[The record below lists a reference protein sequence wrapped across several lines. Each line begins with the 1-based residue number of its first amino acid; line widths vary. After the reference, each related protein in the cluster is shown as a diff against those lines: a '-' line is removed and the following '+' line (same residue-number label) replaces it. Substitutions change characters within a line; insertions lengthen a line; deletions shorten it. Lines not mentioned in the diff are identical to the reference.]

1 MKRKVALIFG
11 GRSVESD
18 ISVITAIQAYK
29 QLDEKIYDVE
39 PIFLFD
45 GDFYM
50 GGMRTLSDF
59 SPFEAHKH
67 EKVLLYTGGFY
78 TVKRGKLKR
87 AFTPDVVLI
96 CCHGGEGENGV
107 LQGMLEFY
115 GIPYTSAGVLSSAIC
130 MDKGVSKELFEG
142 MLLNVI
148 PHFVIT
154 KREYEEKKED
164 TLFHLES
171 FLGYP
176 MIVKPSRL
184 GSSIGI
190 RTAENREDLIYAL
203 DTAKEFD
210 DKIVVEQML
219 TDFVEVNCA
228 AFRDDGG
235 IIVSETEQ
243 PLSVHDILTFED
255 KYVSGGKMSGGGRIM
270 PADIDSLNSVIKANT
285 ARLYA
290 DLNLDGVVR
299 MDFLVDKT
307 RNKVYIN
314 EINTVPGS
322 LAYYLF
328 EGVGI
333 TYSEMMNRIIDYAI
347 KKEKPVRQS
356 FSTGVL
362 NNFHGGGKSCL
373 CGEAVGDFPRKSF

>member
-29 QLDEKIYDVE
+29 QLDEREYDVE
-39 PIFLFD
+39 PIYLFD
-45 GDFYM
+45 GDFYT
-50 GGMRTLSDF
+50 GGMRTLADF
-59 SPFEAHKH
+59 TPFEAHKH

-78 TVKRGKLKR
+78 SIKRGKLKR
-87 AFTPDVVLI
+87 AFTPDVALI
-96 CCHGGEGENGV
+96 CCHGGEGENGT
-107 LQGMLEFY
+107 LQAMLEFY
-115 GIPYTSAGVLSSAIC
+115 GVPHTSAGTLPSAIC
-130 MDKGVSKELFEG
+130 MDKGVSKEMFES

-154 KREYEEKKED
+154 KNEYETKTEEI
-164 TLFHLES
+164 LFHLES

-190 RTAENREDLIYAL
+190 RTAENREDLITAL
-203 DTAKEFD
+203 DIAKEFD

-228 AFRDDGG
+228 VFKDKDG
-235 IIVSETEQ
+235 IVVSETER
-243 PLSVHDILTFED
+243 PFSVHDILTFED
-255 KYVSGGKMSGGGRIM
+255 KYVSGEKLGGGGRIM
-270 PADIDSLNSVIKANT
+270 PADIGELNAVIKGNT
-285 ARLYA
+285 KRLYEEL
-290 DLNLDGVVR
+290 DLDGVVR
-299 MDFLVDKT
+299 MDYLVDKT

-314 EINTVPGS
+314 EINTIPGS

-328 EGVGI
+328 EIEGI
-333 TYSEMMNRIIDYAI
+333 TYSEMLRRIIDNAMR
-347 KKEKPVRQS
+347 KPKPIRQT

-362 NNFHGGGKSCL
+362 NNFHGGGKVPI
-373 CGEAVGDFPRKSF
+373 GQ